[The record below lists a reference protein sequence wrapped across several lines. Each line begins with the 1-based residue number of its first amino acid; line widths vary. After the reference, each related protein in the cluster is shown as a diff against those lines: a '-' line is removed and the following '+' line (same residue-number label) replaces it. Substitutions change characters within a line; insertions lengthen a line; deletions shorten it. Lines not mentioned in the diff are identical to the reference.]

1 MESPAAKKE
10 KSIFWQ
16 AISLAFQFGYTITIP
31 LVILVLLGRFLDKK
45 FDSSPI
51 FILTG
56 IIISMIISGV
66 ALFLKMKKILA
77 EMK

>member
-1 MESPAAKKE
+1 MEDSTSKKE

-16 AISLAFQFGYTITIP
+16 AVSLAFQFGYTITIP

-51 FILTG
+51 FILAG
-56 IIISMIISGV
+56 IIISVIISGI
-66 ALFLKMKKILA
+66 ALVLKMKKILA
-77 EMK
+77 EIK